1 MVSTAD
7 LLMEIKM
14 TIVREA
20 VQYAKLAMVQNA
32 DGKSGMMVRVRTVC
46 HQVQGGGQGRDAGQH
61 GAKL

>member
-20 VQYAKLAMVQNA
+20 VQHAKLAMVQNA
-32 DGKSGMMVRVRTVC
+32 DGKSVMMVRVRTVC
-46 HQVQGGGQGRDAGQH
+46 HQVQGGGQGH

>member
-32 DGKSGMMVRVRTVC
+32 DGKSGTMVRVRTEEAAVC
-46 HQVQGGGQGRDAGQH
+46 AT
-61 GAKL
+61 K